1 MYSPFTDISSEI
13 PSNGCCDTLE
23 VYYGTPTKEY
33 TYTNIYGYY
42 EKQSDNI
49 NGRSWYKN
57 SEIGKSIWWWAEP
70 EKHQHT
76 SWMIGDTIGRGKAGS
91 FGYLKRSEICLPNII
106 GANWKLWDAL
116 DASEP
121 IDAGA
126 KLKIRCS

>member
-1 MYSPFTDISSEI
+1 
-13 PSNGCCDTLE
+13 
-23 VYYGTPTKEY
+23 
-33 TYTNIYGYY
+33 
-42 EKQSDNI
+42 
-49 NGRSWYKN
+49 
-57 SEIGKSIWWWAEP
+57 
-70 EKHQHT
+70 
-76 SWMIGDTIGRGKAGS
+76 MIGDTIGRGKAGS